1 MLDLCLN
8 ARIMTQK
15 ETVTYY
21 LKNQEVDKAL
31 AFAKEIKLKKNKMM
45 SLELIIANLLENQTL
60 EQALKVAQWLP
71 DERKQAAILKKIL
84 QQALAKRLPNLA
96 YRAAQEMLIPRSQSA
111 ALRLLADYYVENKQ
125 LKKAFSIASEIKTLK
140 TQTTL
145 LKGMSERLV
154 ENNLMDALNAA
165 DRIKDIPVK
174 LRLIEKLTHQT
185 IQQYSVEKAINAVI
199 DFKDPLSKIWLWTI
213 VSKQLSEK
221 KSRPLLSNA
230 LKIAESLTK
239 AYEKSLALTQV
250 AFYIAQ
256 VLGQNTKVQKLL
268 HQALDLAKKIWKDE
282 DKQGAILKICKTW
295 IAIAQ
300 WDEAIRV
307 VEKYVDRVDIVG
319 FLSQL
324 EEQLATDSYPKE
336 AQKVKEL
343 SRDILKTVAQHQ
355 KIKRLIKVSNEK
367 PSQSRYYYYYGYDDD
382 NKFYLMTDNEDGTFT
397 VEYGRIG
404 ESYADTYTYPIQEWG
419 KKYKEKLRKGYK
431 DVTYMYEKKNE
442 AKEDGLVPIEQPGI
456 AQLVKEL
463 QQFAQQSVTDNYTV
477 NAQNVTITQLDEAQR
492 LVDEISGLVE
502 LMDHKMLNPR
512 REIDDLLLKLFTVIP
527 RKMNVVEEYL
537 TEHLDDNQSVKQRI
551 AEEQATLDVMRGE
564 VLTYQNTI
572 DHQNQHITLLEAM
585 GIKIETA
592 ELSDILAIRQLMG
605 NKYFEDYFQ
614 KAYKVTNLRTQANF
628 DHKVEDT
635 RNRRTKLLW
644 HGSRNENW
652 WSILKTGLILRPS
665 NAVITGKMF
674 GYGLYFADKV
684 KKSMGYSSLYG
695 SFWTSGESNKAY
707 LAIYEVHLG
716 NCLRRRSHEYWMYEL
731 TEDLLREKGNYD
743 SLFARGGADLL
754 NNEYIVYNEAQ
765 CTIKYLVE
773 IHS

>member
-1 MLDLCLN
+1 
-8 ARIMTQK
+8 MTQK

-21 LKNQEVDKAL
+21 LKNQEIDKAL
-31 AFAKEIKLKKNKMM
+31 AFAKDIKLKKNRVM
-45 SLELIIANLLENQTL
+45 SLELIITNLLESHTL

-84 QQALAKRLPNLA
+84 QKALVKRLPNLA

-111 ALRLLADYYVENKQ
+111 ALRALADYYVENKQ
-125 LKKAFSIASEIKTLK
+125 VQKALAIASEIKTLK

-154 ENNLMDALNAA
+154 ENNLIEALHAA
-165 DRIKDIPVK
+165 ERIKDIPVK

-199 DFKDPLSKIWLWTI
+199 DFKDPLSKVWLWTI

-230 LKIAESLTK
+230 LKIAEDLNKT
-239 AYEKSLALTQV
+239 YEKSLALAQV

-256 VLGQNTKVQKLL
+256 VLGQNTKVEKLL
-268 HQALDLAKKIWKDE
+268 YRALDLAKKIWKDE
-282 DKQGAILKICKTW
+282 EKKDAILHVCKIW
-295 IAIAQ
+295 IATAQ
-300 WDEAIRV
+300 WDEAFGI
-307 VEKYVDRVDIVG
+307 VEKHVDRVDITD
-319 FLSQL
+319 FLGQL
-324 EEQLATDSYPKE
+324 EEQLVFGGYTQE
-336 AQKVKEL
+336 AQKVKEV
-343 SRDILKTVAQHQ
+343 SKDILQKVTQHQ
-355 KIKRLIKVSNEK
+355 KVKRLIKVSNEK

-404 ESYADTYTYPIQEWG
+404 ENYADTYTYPIQEWS

-431 DVTYMYEKKNE
+431 DVTYMYEQQNAVKD
-442 AKEDGLVPIEQPGI
+442 DGLAPIEQPGI
-456 AQLVKEL
+456 ALLVQEL
-463 QQFAQQSVTDNYTV
+463 QQFAQQSVTENYTI
-477 NAQNVTITQLDEAQR
+477 NAQNVTLTQLDEAQL
-492 LVDEISGLVE
+492 LVDEISRLVE

-527 RKMNVVEEYL
+527 RKMDVVEEYL
-537 TEHLDDNQSVKQRI
+537 TEHLDDSQSVKQRV

-564 VLTYQNTI
+564 VLTYQHTI
-572 DHQNQHITLLEAM
+572 EHQDQHITLLDAM

-614 KAYKVTNLRTQANF
+614 KAYKVTNLKTQANF
-628 DHKVEDT
+628 DNKVEDT

-652 WSILKTGLILRPS
+652 WSILKTGLVLRPS

-731 TEDLLREKGNYD
+731 TEDLLKEKGNYD

-765 CTIKYLVE
+765 CTVKYLVE